1 MNERVL
7 SHYDILTVGE
17 CPNVTVEEAKRY
29 AGRGRHELGMVFPF
43 EHTGLTDG
51 RYGKWTDQKP
61 SLPALK
67 QVFARWQEGLHG
79 ISWNS
84 LFWSNHD
91 QPRAVSRFGC
101 DLPEYR
107 DVSAKMLCLCLYLM
121 QGTPFIYQGEELG
134 MANAGFFDLSQY
146 RDLESLRA
154 YRDLV
159 DGGALNQ
166 RTMLRYLACISRDNA
181 RTPMQW
187 SGALYGGFSTAAPWI
202 GMGRNWRA
210 ANAERED
217 GDPHSVLSFY
227 KQVLAF
233 RKNNPLIR
241 DGSFRL
247 LWPEDE
253 RIFAYERR
261 LGAEGLLVLCNFSAK
276 TISLPEPVAY
286 TPPDLLLSNLPEH
299 TPNVL
304 RPYEAVAIRR

>member
-1 MNERVL
+1 M
-7 SHYDILTVGE
+7 
-17 CPNVTVEEAKRY
+17 
-29 AGRGRHELGMVFPF
+29 
-43 EHTGLTDG
+43 
-51 RYGKWTDQKP
+51 
-61 SLPALK
+61 
-67 QVFARWQEGLHG
+67 
-79 ISWNS
+79 
-84 LFWSNHD
+84 
-91 QPRAVSRFGC
+91 
-101 DLPEYR
+101 
-107 DVSAKMLCLCLYLM
+107 
-121 QGTPFIYQGEELG
+121 
-134 MANAGFFDLSQY
+134 
-146 RDLESLRA
+146 
-154 YRDLV
+154 